1 MGSRALSSG
10 KFMPAGMVAILSL
23 GMMAR
28 YGMRYLNAEPPSKAN

>member
-28 YGMRYLNAEPPSKAN
+28 YGMRYLNTEPPSKAN